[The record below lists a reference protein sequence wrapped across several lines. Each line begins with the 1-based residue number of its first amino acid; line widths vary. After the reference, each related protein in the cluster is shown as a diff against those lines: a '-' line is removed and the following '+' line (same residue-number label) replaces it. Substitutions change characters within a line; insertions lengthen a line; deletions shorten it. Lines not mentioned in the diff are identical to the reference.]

1 MSTLSTCHEK
11 IFALKKE
18 IELKEKEIYKFY
30 EQAVKENIK
39 LGAGSI
45 VTDRTNLVKYKV
57 SETIRLNYS
66 QKKLTLQHVAAR
78 ELDNGLTQWLYF
90 TTYFFHYLFNIKGL
104 YKTMCFSTFNIY
116 FIALLKKV
124 FHFLNTI

>member
-90 TTYFFHYLFNIKGL
+90 TESDISHKKI
-104 YKTMCFSTFNIY
+104 IV
-116 FIALLKKV
+116 LKEEEV
-124 FHFLNTI
+124 FLERVDWHLV